1 MDDLH
6 ARARECSEI
15 AERAG
20 FQRVT
25 WENAPIKILMV
36 YTELDELE
44 EAETH
49 EERAEELADVAI
61 RLLGILHDLRV
72 DAWAS
77 RINPR
82 TVRRGTQRPALI
94 ETQAQPI
101 RQRLRRAVEAWRR
114 DEPRD
119 ALQHVELALLEA
131 FRTAWRMEINLH
143 AAILAKMEINRG
155 RERLHGKV
163 RDVG

>member
-6 ARARECSEI
+6 AIARECSEI

-61 RLLGILHDLRV
+61 RLLGILRDIRG
-72 DAWAS
+72 DEWAS
-77 RINPR
+77 RVNPR
-82 TVRRGTQRPALI
+82 TVRKGTRRPALI
-94 ETQAQPI
+94 ETQVQPI
-101 RQRLRRAVEAWRR
+101 RHKLRRAVEAWRR
-114 DEPRD
+114 DNQKD
-119 ALQHVELALLEA
+119 AMQWCELALLEA
-131 FRTAWRMEINLH
+131 FRTAWRMEIDLH
-143 AAILAKMEINRG
+143 AAILAKMGINRG
-155 RERLHGKV
+155 RPRLHGKV
-163 RDVG
+163 RDAG